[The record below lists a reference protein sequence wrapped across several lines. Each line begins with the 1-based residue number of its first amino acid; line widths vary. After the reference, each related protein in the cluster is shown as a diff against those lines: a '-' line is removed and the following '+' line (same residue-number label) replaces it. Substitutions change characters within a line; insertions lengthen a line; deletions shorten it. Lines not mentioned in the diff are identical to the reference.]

1 MRDNRGMKQQT
12 SSKTRAVL
20 AAALLTAIISITS
33 QPVPA
38 HASGGGGTGG
48 GGSSSGGGTV
58 PPSSSIGL
66 LAYSNIGP
74 VMPPADGSG
83 YAILG
88 LQPASTDGTQFFD
101 YLADRF
107 TPTTSGFLS
116 SVRLPIHQYASGG
129 NGQFTLRFFSD
140 DPLVPGTLGALIGS
154 YQGQSSKGTN
164 TAASIVNISNG
175 PKLVAGQMYWMEVIP
190 SAQSREAWVPSQVP
204 TTGIHYYIDPFS
216 VIYYPNM
223 EQGSFEIYVMP

>member
-1 MRDNRGMKQQT
+1 MKQHT
-12 SSKTRAVL
+12 SGRTRAIA
-20 AAALLTAIISITS
+20 AAALLAAVIAITI
-33 QPVPA
+33 QPIPVRA
-38 HASGGGGTGG
+38 SGGSGSGGGGGTSG
-48 GGSSSGGGTV
+48 GGSV
-58 PPSSSIGL
+58 PPSSSIGV

-74 VMPPADGSG
+74 VMPPADGGG

-88 LQPASTDGTQFFD
+88 LQPAFTDGTQFFD
-101 YLADRF
+101 YVADRF

-140 DPLVPGTLGALIGS
+140 DLLVPGTLGALIGS
-154 YQGQSSKGTN
+154 YSGQSSKGPN

-204 TTGIHYYIDPFS
+204 VTGIHYYIDPYS
-216 VIYYPNM
+216 TIYYPNM